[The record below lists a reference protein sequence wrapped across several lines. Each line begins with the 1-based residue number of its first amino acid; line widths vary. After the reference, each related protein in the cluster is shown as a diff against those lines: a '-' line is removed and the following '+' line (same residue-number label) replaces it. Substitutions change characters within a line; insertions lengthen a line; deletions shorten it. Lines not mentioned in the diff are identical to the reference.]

1 MRTVSS
7 NGPEAPL
14 KLRPR
19 FHSSPRSPGRELAKT
34 ASPIPLNTPFEQGFY
49 YPPLPTTRK
58 PSRQTPGCAGPPP
71 PPPPP
76 PADLAPGRAG
86 PAPARSR
93 RGEILRSMNR
103 RAVRNQA
110 AVFCAFRPLLCTTFR
125 EKRLGGCSK
134 NISRPLE
141 AGHDRRSV
149 RGEIRE
155 AEADKK
161 ERSTRRS
168 GRFALAGEGRRRIV
182 GWRRKPGGRAYSRCG
197 ADRPGGEAGRRR
209 ERPSRCRRP
218 GSNDAAAAIT
228 GRGPDGGRG
237 ARAVRTGR
245 LRSFGLPHPSAR
257 YRPGRVR
264 PAGGRRLRP
273 APAGD
278 GFARR

>member
-1 MRTVSS
+1 MRPADNADSRCGRRPAPARPRQQRPGLCTVCAKAGTRIGNS
-7 NGPEAPL
+7 PEASL
-14 KLRPR
+14 KPPADTTSYTPGPSESWLKQPPR
-19 FHSSPRSPGRELAKT
+19 YHL
-34 ASPIPLNTPFEQGFY
+34 IPHLYRGFITC
-49 YPPLPTTRK
+49 PLPTTRK
-58 PSRQTPGCAGPPP
+58 SSRQTPGCAGPPP

-155 AEADKK
+155 AGADKK

-182 GWRRKPGGRAYSRCG
+182 GVEAEPGGRAYSRCG
-197 ADRPGGEAGRRR
+197 SDRRMMTRRR
-209 ERPSRCRRP
+209 SPAKSRM
-218 GSNDAAAAIT
+218 GAGALALS
-228 GRGPDGGRG
+228 GPDGCG
-237 ARAVRTGR
+237 
-245 LRSFGLPHPSAR
+245 PS
-257 YRPGRVR
+257 G
-264 PAGGRRLRP
+264 
-273 APAGD
+273 
-278 GFARR
+278 